1 MSETIKIRIGE
12 KVNLG
17 FFSPDISHDPTT
29 QLVQH
34 VLGIRF
40 TIFSP
45 GLNNKPAQPV
55 VKLLLPA
62 HHQMGW
68 QLHRIVSKMF
78 LPSFAPLCLNG
89 DIPASRLFHRGWNCA
104 LLSLLYSGITF
115 IHKATI
121 LSIAGEFRNT

>member
-17 FFSPDISHDPTT
+17 VFSPNILHDPTT
-29 QLVQH
+29 QLVQR
-34 VLGIRF
+34 VWGIRF

-68 QLHRIVSKMF
+68 QLHRVVSEMF
-78 LPSFAPLCLNG
+78 LPSFALLCLNG
-89 DIPASRLFHRGWNCA
+89 NIQASRRFRSSWNCA
-104 LLSLLYSGITF
+104 LLSLLYNGITF

-121 LSIAGEFRNT
+121 LSITGEFRNT